1 MVAVIVTEPRIVAKL
16 QWVSVT
22 SSTVTN
28 AVVNQQMD
36 K

>member
-1 MVAVIVTEPRIVAKL
+1 MVAVIVTEPQMLAKL
-16 QWVSVT
+16 QWVNVT